1 MSTHQG
7 RIAMAVR
14 KVSYVDLK
22 VPRRAGQAAQI
33 LGALDEAGVNLLA
46 FTDFPD
52 KGGKAQID
60 LVTDELAGVRRVAR
74 KQGWRLSKTKKG
86 FLIQGR
92 DQVGTVYRQLKKLA
106 DQGINVTAVD
116 AVAAGKG
123 QYGMILWV
131 KPRDHARA
139 ARVLRAR

>member
-1 MSTHQG
+1 
-7 RIAMAVR
+7 MAVR

-46 FTDFPD
+46 FTGFPD